1 MSALLCGLSVTIQS
15 QSGVSQ
21 QQGLPPEVISCTPNI
36 ASVDSV
42 LELTGYRLVVDD
54 PNDEKIFFIQGGK
67 SYKSWSG
74 GSTSVTNDSQGGQQE
89 LDVNVPEG
97 VKPGPC
103 QIIIEVRGRRSEPVM
118 VEIVD
123 WTPPI
128 LNHPS
133 LERAMPGDT
142 VWVFGT
148 NFHVNDEI
156 ELTDANGKTRRFESG
171 ASADSIAFQIK
182 DDTPDGPLTVR
193 VGNKHYSNG
202 QYSLPL
208 TITIT
213 RAPLPLELWTD
224 MMRSVAAGQWVDLT
238 VTTLKPI
245 EHGERIEIA
254 FRQGDRP
261 PVISA
266 VTGPDLHVR
275 IPPELKPG
283 DVQLQTRTV
292 REGVASDWSKVE
304 TYQISEER
312 VTPFVD
318 AIEINGERSI
328 NLWPGPDK
336 PESFKASAGA
346 RLVLHGQY
354 TVGDVGALAVRL
366 DGSGGQVVL
375 TTAKEEKDSRRIKVE
390 LPQDLPS
397 GDWHL
402 TVINPE
408 DKTET
413 TVPVVMHI
421 G

>member
-1 MSALLCGLSVTIQS
+1 MFVLLCGLSVAIQS
-15 QSGVSQ
+15 QARVSRESH
-21 QQGLPPEVISCTPNI
+21 PPEVISCTPNI
-36 ASVDSV
+36 GSVDSV
-42 LELTGYRLVVDD
+42 LQLTGYRLVVDN

-67 SYKSWSG
+67 SYKTWSG
-74 GSTSVTNDSQGGQQE
+74 GSHFVTNDLQGGQQE

-103 QIIIEVRGRRSEPVM
+103 QIVVEVRGRRSVPVT
-118 VEIVD
+118 VEIAD
-123 WTPPI
+123 WTPPV

-133 LERAMPGDT
+133 LERAMPGDM

-156 ELTDANGKTRRFESG
+156 ELSDASGKMRRFESG
-171 ASADSIAFQIK
+171 AQGDNVAFQIK

-193 VGNKHYSNG
+193 VGNKRYGNG

-213 RAPLPLELWTD
+213 RAPLPLVLWTD

-238 VTTLKPI
+238 VTTLKPV
-245 EHGERIEIA
+245 EHGERIEVA

-261 PVISA
+261 TVISA

-275 IPPELKPG
+275 VPAELKPG
-283 DVQLQTRTV
+283 EVQLQTRTV
-292 REGVASDWSKVE
+292 RDGMASDWSKAE
-304 TYQISEER
+304 TYQISEQR
-312 VTPFVD
+312 VAPFVD
-318 AIEINGERSI
+318 VIEVDGERGI

-336 PESFKASAGA
+336 PESFETKAGA

-354 TVGDVGALAVRL
+354 PVSDVGALAVRL
-366 DGSGGQVVL
+366 DGPGGQVIL
-375 TTAKEEKDSRRIKVE
+375 TTSREEKDSRRIKVE
-390 LPQDLPS
+390 LPQDLPC

-402 TVINPE
+402 IILNSE

-421 G
+421 S